1 MQSTNANLTL
11 VAAQTDAERVPPSH
25 FRDTI
30 SLQSLVSPVSEEEF
44 RARYWEKKPLIVHR
58 ADPGYYGD
66 LFTLQDFDANLTRC
80 RGYVKTAEATAK
92 KQAKHQGV
100 SATALE
106 QVLADMR
113 DGHTLILDG
122 INDFD
127 AKIGL
132 FGRMLA
138 QQTGARFQTNVYLT
152 PPNGKGFQPHWDNH
166 DVFVLQVMGSK
177 HWKVEKDRRTLP
189 EKDANIEEEGREFRG
204 EVYSFTLN
212 QGDVV
217 YIPRGY
223 VHAAECGS
231 ESSLHLT
238 LGIYPNTW
246 DELLLAAVKM
256 AILRDESLRLALP
269 FGHMEGGEEG
279 IVNRLTDT
287 LKAMTDRSFLST
299 LLDQFRDE
307 SIKRAPLDI
316 SGQVLSFYQAAEIK
330 LDDRIGPRA
339 GLFYSMRKHQDGVT
353 LNIGTRAITF
363 PDFFAQALQFAL
375 TTPTF
380 AVRELPGELEDEERI
395 VFVERLMQEGLVVR
409 K

>member
-1 MQSTNANLTL
+1 MQSTSANLAL
-11 VAAQTDAERVPPSH
+11 AAARTEAQKELPSR

-44 RARYWEKKPLIVHR
+44 RARYWEKKPLVVHR

-80 RGYVKTAEATAK
+80 RGYVKTAEATTK
-92 KQAKHQGV
+92 KQSKHQGV

-106 QVLADMR
+106 QVLTDMR

-122 INDFD
+122 IQDFD

-132 FGRMLA
+132 FCRLLA
-138 QQTGARFQTNVYLT
+138 QQTGARFQTNIYLT
-152 PPNGKGFQPHWDNH
+152 PPNGKGFLPHWDNH
-166 DVFVLQVMGSK
+166 DVFVMQVMGSK

-189 EKDANIEEEGREFRG
+189 EKEGYIEDEGREFRG
-204 EVYSFTLN
+204 DVHSFTLN

-246 DELLLAAVKM
+246 DELLSAAVKM

-269 FGHMEGGEEG
+269 FGHMEGDGAG
-279 IVNRLTDT
+279 IVNRLMDT
-287 LKAMTDRSFLST
+287 LKTMTDRSFLT
-299 LLDQFRDE
+299 TVLDQFRDE

-316 SGQVLSFYQAAEIK
+316 SGQLLSFYQAAQIK
-330 LDDRIGPRA
+330 LDDQVGARA
-339 GLFYSMRKHQDGVT
+339 GLFYTMRKRQEGVT

-363 PDFFAQALQFAL
+363 PDFFAPALQFAL
-375 TTPTF
+375 TTPAF
-380 AVRELPGELEDEERI
+380 AIRELPGELEDEERV